1 MLTQAEAEERKRQ
14 DTLHVGGTR
23 PAMLLG
29 LPLKLALALLGGWYL
44 ILVNVSFAWSF
55 AYLIPGWTAARLAV
69 RKSLY
74 GVNVA
79 ALFVQTQ
86 LASLLSPFTDRWTWG
101 GASRSPLPSRFQTGP
116 KGIKRVR

>member
-1 MLTQAEAEERKRQ
+1 MLTPGEIEERKRQ

-29 LPLKLALALLGGWYL
+29 LPLKLTLALLGAWYL
-44 ILVNVSFAWSF
+44 VLVNVSFVWSF
-55 AYLIPGWTAARLAV
+55 ALLIPGWTAARLAV

-74 GVNVA
+74 GVNIA

-101 GASRSPLPSRFQTGP
+101 GASRAPLPSRFQTKA
-116 KGIKRVR
+116 KGMKRVR